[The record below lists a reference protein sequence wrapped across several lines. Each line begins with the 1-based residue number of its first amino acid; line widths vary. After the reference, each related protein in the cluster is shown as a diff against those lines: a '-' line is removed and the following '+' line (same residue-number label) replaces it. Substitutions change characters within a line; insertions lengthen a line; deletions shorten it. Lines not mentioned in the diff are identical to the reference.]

1 MAIGAYSGVDALS
14 QSAIS
19 TADAKRKEKELQKKV
34 QIQKKEMA
42 SEFEEQLKAAEER
55 AKKKAKKG
63 KGLFKALNFAGMF
76 MGPIGQ
82 ALTGAISGGLQAK
95 QQRDALKELMKCP
108 QFKKYK
114 GTFLGDLAEQ
124 QLDAAKDMQQASGA
138 ALLAGVLGG
147 AGGFLGG
154 KALGGE
160 GMKSGFFKDVFKS
173 TPQAGAGLWHTAG
186 SGASDMMNLAN
197 PSMRM
202 GIASTKATPFK
213 TFFQNVGQKINPMNM
228 QENMAGLIQS
238 DSNWLNKIM
247 RGAQGMQNIRALQ
260 TGSENISD
268 IIELLTKASNPASY
282 YEEENED
289 ENNSNVSPEVYG
301 PSY

>member
-14 QSAIS
+14 Q
-19 TADAKRKEKELQKKV
+19 TAKAKAETEKLKQDLKMKAN
-34 QIQKKEMA
+34 IKKKEMA

-76 MGPIGQ
+76 LGPAGQ
-82 ALTGAISGGLQAK
+82 AITGALSGGLQAK
-95 QQRDALKELMKCP
+95 QQRDALKELMKGP

-114 GTFLGDLAEQ
+114 GTFLGDLAQQ

-228 QENMAGLIQS
+228 QENMAGLVES
-238 DSNWLNKIM
+238 DSNWFNKLM
-247 RGAQGMQNIRALQ
+247 RGAQGMQNIRAMQ

-268 IIELLTKASNPASY
+268 IIELLTRATN
-282 YEEENED
+282 EEENED
-289 ENNSNVSPEVYG
+289 ENNSNVSPTVYG